1 MKLSIFSCLTMLRK
15 AKNLNRLDDLVRK
28 ERSGWSAGVKGKGS
42 ASRRWQICSRNSPRA
57 KLSRSSLGIA
67 RLVAATVALA
77 FNSQSQSR
85 RLNRQAVM
93 FREIESLSQRED
105 AGLGARPK
113 KISSYRATEFL
124 RGDQRASTCH
134 LDCLLRH
141 QGSKIVARR
150 ATTLVDSKLDHRT
163 SESPEHCNPER

>member
-57 KLSRSSLGIA
+57 KLSAKQPWYRPAGGGNGRACVQQSEPKSPPESLGSYVSGNQIFISA
-67 RLVAATVALA
+67 RGCRGRRAPEKNLVIPGD
-77 FNSQSQSR
+77 R
-85 RLNRQAVM
+85 
-93 FREIESLSQRED
+93 
-105 AGLGARPK
+105 
-113 KISSYRATEFL
+113 ISPWR
-124 RGDQRASTCH
+124 QRASTCH